1 LRRGNYAWFAAFER
15 VTALR
20 ARTPA
25 GIGAKLA
32 ALRVA
37 VLEHV
42 VMGPD
47 YTLESNGLWHE
58 KLAISLCDDVLPGE
72 GAA

>member
-1 LRRGNYAWFAAFER
+1 
-15 VTALR
+15 V
-20 ARTPA
+20 
-25 GIGAKLA
+25 A
-32 ALRVA
+32 ALRLA

-58 KLAISLCDDVLPGE
+58 KLAISLCDDVLAGG